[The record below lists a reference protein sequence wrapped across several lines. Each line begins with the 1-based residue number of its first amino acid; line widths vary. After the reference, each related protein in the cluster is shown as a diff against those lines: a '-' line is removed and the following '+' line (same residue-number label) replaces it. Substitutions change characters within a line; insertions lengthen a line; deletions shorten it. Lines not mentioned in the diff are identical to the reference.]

1 MRGKVNTPTHQTINN
16 NIDLYECR
24 KAAQSAT
31 ADKLIKGLSARTSK
45 AQDKGI
51 KAYEKEVEKYED
63 KEKVSKKQEAALAK
77 TRDTKVK
84 KRIEKIE

>member
-1 MRGKVNTPTHQTINN
+1 MSAGRLHNPRLLINSLR
-16 NIDLYECR
+16 DYRREP
-24 KAAQSAT
+24 
-31 ADKLIKGLSARTSK
+31 ARHRT
-45 AQDKGI
+45 KGI

-84 KRIEKIE
+84 KRFEKIE